1 MNRGI
6 LILLESIVISI
17 TNGLTNVIPAEVI
30 IFIVSLMP
38 ILELRGGLIAASLLK
53 VNWLYAFPICV
64 IGNLLPLPFILLFID
79 KIFAGLKKTRLKKI
93 VEHFEKK
100 ACAKSEPVAKHRK
113 LGLFA
118 FVAVPLPGTGGW
130 TGALIASALRI
141 KLKHALPPIVLGVL
155 TAGII
160 MSIISY
166 VIPVLF
172 L

>member
-1 MNRGI
+1 MA
-6 LILLESIVISI
+6 ESLVASI
-17 TNGLTNVIPAEVI
+17 TGGLTNVIPAEVI

-79 KIFAGLKKTRLKKI
+79 KIFAILKKTRLKKI

-100 ACAKSEPVAKHRK
+100 ASSKSESVAKHRK
-113 LGLFA
+113 LELFV

-130 TGALIASALRI
+130 TGSLVASALRI
-141 KLKHALPPIVLGVL
+141 KLKDALPPIILGVL

-160 MSIISY
+160 MSVISY
-166 VIPVLF
+166 AIPAL
-172 L
+172 LW

>member
-1 MNRGI
+1 MA
-6 LILLESIVISI
+6 ESIVTSI
-17 TNGLTNVIPAEVI
+17 THNLTNIVPAEVI

-38 ILELRGGLIAASLLK
+38 ILELRGGLIAASLLG

-79 KIFAGLKKTRLKKI
+79 KIFNFLKKTRFKKM

-100 ACAKSEPVAKHRK
+100 AAAKSASVEKHRVW
-113 LGLFA
+113 GLFV

-130 TGALIASALRI
+130 TGSLIASGMRM
-141 KLKHALPPIVLGVL
+141 KLKEAMPPIVLGVL

-166 VIPVLF
+166 VIPSF
-172 L
+172 FI

>member
-1 MNRGI
+1 MNRGRVI
-6 LILLESIVISI
+6 LAESIVVSI
-17 TNGLTNVIPAEVI
+17 TNCLTNVIPAEVI

-79 KIFAGLKKTRLKKI
+79 KIFAVLKKTQLKKI

-100 ACAKSEPVAKHRK
+100 ASAKSESVAKHRK

-130 TGALIASALRI
+130 TGALIASALRVN
-141 KLKHALPPIVLGVL
+141 LKDALPPIVLGVL

-160 MSIISY
+160 MSLISY
-166 VIPVLF
+166 AIPLLF

>member
-1 MNRGI
+1 MA
-6 LILLESIVISI
+6 ESIVVSI
-17 TNGLTNVIPAEVI
+17 TNSLTNVIPAEVI
-30 IFIVSLMP
+30 IFVVSLMP

-79 KIFAGLKKTRLKKI
+79 KIFAVLKKTRLKKI

-100 ACAKSEPVAKHRK
+100 ASVKSESVANHRK

-118 FVAVPLPGTGGW
+118 FVALPLPGTGGW
-130 TGALIASALRI
+130 TGALIASVLRI
-141 KLKHALPPIVLGVL
+141 KFKDALPPIVLGVL

-160 MSIISY
+160 MSVISY
-166 VIPVLF
+166 AIPLLF
-172 L
+172 F

>member
-1 MNRGI
+1 MA
-6 LILLESIVISI
+6 ESIVTSI
-17 TNGLTNVIPAEVI
+17 THNLTNIVPAEVI

-38 ILELRGGLIAASLLK
+38 ILELRGGLIAASLLG

-79 KIFAGLKKTRLKKI
+79 KIFDFLKKTKLKKM

-100 ACAKSEPVAKHRK
+100 AVAKSASVEKHRVW
-113 LGLFA
+113 GLFV

-130 TGALIASALRI
+130 TGSLVASGMRM
-141 KLKHALPPIVLGVL
+141 KLKEAMPPIVLGVL

-166 VIPVLF
+166 VIPSLF
-172 L
+172 I

>member
-1 MNRGI
+1 MA
-6 LILLESIVISI
+6 ESIVTSI
-17 TNGLTNVIPAEVI
+17 THNLTSVVPAEVI

-53 VNWLYAFPICV
+53 VDWLYAFPICV

-79 KIFAGLKKTRLKKI
+79 KIFSFLKKTRMKKL
-93 VEHFEKK
+93 VLHFEKK
-100 ACAKSEPVAKHRK
+100 ALAKSDSVEKHRK
-113 LGLFA
+113 WGLFV

-130 TGALIASALRI
+130 TGALVASCLRM
-141 KLKHALPPIVLGVL
+141 KMKEAMPPIILGVL

-166 VIPVLF
+166 VIPSLF
-172 L
+172 I

>member
-1 MNRGI
+1 MA
-6 LILLESIVISI
+6 ESLVASI
-17 TNGLTNVIPAEVI
+17 TGGLTNVIPAEII

-79 KIFAGLKKTRLKKI
+79 KIFAVLKKTRLKKI

-100 ACAKSEPVAKHRK
+100 ASAKSESVAKHRK
-113 LGLFA
+113 LGLFV

-130 TGALIASALRI
+130 TGALVASALRI
-141 KLKHALPPIVLGVL
+141 KLKDALPPIILGVL

-160 MSIISY
+160 MSVISY
-166 VIPVLF
+166 TIPAL